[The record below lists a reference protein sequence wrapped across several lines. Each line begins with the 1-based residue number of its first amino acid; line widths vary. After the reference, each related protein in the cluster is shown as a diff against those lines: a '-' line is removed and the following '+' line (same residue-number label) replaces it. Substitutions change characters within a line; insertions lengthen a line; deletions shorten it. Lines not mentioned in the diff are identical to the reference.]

1 MRVLVT
7 SIGTGARGE
16 NPSACKIRQ
25 VSSLSAFRLKGESD
39 VVFAVTILFNPRKE
53 LSKSRTNRIMVVK

>member
-1 MRVLVT
+1 
-7 SIGTGARGE
+7 
-16 NPSACKIRQ
+16 
-25 VSSLSAFRLKGESD
+25 LSAFRLKGESD